1 MELRLEEDDARGG
14 GGVASGREADP
25 PAAQSL
31 EQGPRHTYQS
41 KASIMRRYVQEGV
54 ANEVKAVTK
63 VYYFPL
69 S

>member
-1 MELRLEEDDARGG
+1 VARG
-14 GGVASGREADP
+14 RETDP